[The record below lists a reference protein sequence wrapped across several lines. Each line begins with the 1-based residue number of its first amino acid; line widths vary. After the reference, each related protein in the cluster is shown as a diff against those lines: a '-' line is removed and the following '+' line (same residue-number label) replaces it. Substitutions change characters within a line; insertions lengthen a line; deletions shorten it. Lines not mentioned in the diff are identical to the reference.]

1 MLGGNIAAECLAK
14 EGADFRG
21 GQEVP
26 GLLRTQGLPA
36 KESLRVIEGK
46 CHQLV
51 KWHRSGAYD
60 LHSNVFFE

>member
-1 MLGGNIAAECLAK
+1 MFGGNMAAECLAK
-14 EGADFRG
+14 KGADFRG

-46 CHQLV
+46 CHELV
-51 KWHRSGAYD
+51 KWHRSGLD
-60 LHSNVFFE
+60 DFSSNVFFE

>member
-14 EGADFRG
+14 KGADFRG

-26 GLLRTQGLPA
+26 GLLRTQGIPA

-46 CHQLV
+46 CHELV
-51 KWHRSGAYD
+51 KWHRSGVDD
-60 LHSNVFFE
+60 LHPNVFFE